1 MGRTW
6 GSWEIDD
13 GVKLGVG
20 TAAMILSFCLFLS
33 PLKTFVK
40 IVQEK
45 TTSEFSSLPYQMT
58 FFNCTLWI
66 LYTNYEGSLL
76 SALITNCVGIVIEV
90 IYLTIFVYF
99 SSNRKR
105 FAIQMLSGAVV
116 VGVVMAVISVPK
128 LNVAV
133 TSEQN
138 VPAFT
143 LGLLA
148 TFFNIL
154 MYGAPLSVIATVIKT
169 RSVEYMPFLLSFF
182 TLINSS
188 MWLTYGVYVGDIWV
202 STPNA
207 CGVILG
213 IIQLVIYA
221 VYSGADPY
229 DELEAQGLKDR
240 LMATEEDIH
249 DAQRSSNSGATAAR
263 PLRQDFIGDTH
274 GEDA

>member
-1 MGRTW
+1 
-6 GSWEIDD
+6 
-13 GVKLGVG
+13 
-20 TAAMILSFCLFLS
+20 
-33 PLKTFVK
+33 
-40 IVQEK
+40 
-45 TTSEFSSLPYQMT
+45 
-58 FFNCTLWI
+58 
-66 LYTNYEGSLL
+66 LL

-90 IYLTIFVYF
+90 IYLIFFVYF
-99 SSNRKR
+99 SPNRKR
-105 FAIQMLSGAVV
+105 FAIQMLSGAVL
-116 VGVVMAVISVPK
+116 VGVVMAVISIPSVT
-128 LNVAV
+128 NVAV
-133 TSEQN
+133 TSEQD

-221 VYSGADPY
+221 VYSSADPY
-229 DELEAQGLKDR
+229 DELEAQ
-240 LMATEEDIH
+240 ATEDDFH
-249 DAQRSSNSGATAAR
+249 DAQRRSSHSGGTGGGGGGRQSNSGTRA
-263 PLRQDFIGDTH
+263 LRQDFIG
-274 GEDA
+274 EDHEA